1 MTFAQCVFVR
11 DISWQ
16 PSTNITYRQ
25 GDVEI
30 VWISYRIMGV
40 VLDWLF
46 KSVADE
52 YLEIETLQ
60 NSM

>member
-1 MTFAQCVFVR
+1 MTFAQCVFIR
-11 DISWQ
+11 DISWEQ
-16 PSTNITYRQ
+16 STNIIYQQ

-30 VWISYRIMGV
+30 VWISYCIMGV

-46 KSVADE
+46 KSVAEE

-60 NSM
+60 NSL